1 LQYFVNYNFDDGW
14 YVTSAPI
21 VTASWEADGA
31 HRWTVPFGGGF
42 GKIFKVRGQAMHAQ
56 VSAYDNVVTP
66 DDYGA
71 DWQFRV
77 QLQFLFPK

>member
-1 LQYFVNYNFDDGW
+1 MN
-14 YVTSAPI
+14 
-21 VTASWEADGA
+21 
-31 HRWTVPFGGGF
+31 
-42 GKIFKVRGQAMHAQ
+42 AQ
-56 VSAYDNVVTP
+56 LSAYKNVVTP